1 MKILNK
7 LYKIIY
13 LDQNIKVNNYLNKT
27 SHNQPRDVYFKKER
41 ATFFLKMKKMQV
53 KFQIWKKKQY
63 SWKRT
68 VKISKGI
75 ARIFLSELSLTKV
88 QKPEDESNFFE
99 NLNAKYEILAGHS
112 R

>member
-53 KFQIWKKKQY
+53 KFQIWKKNSTVEKEQ
-63 SWKRT
+63 WKFP
-68 VKISKGI
+68 K
-75 ARIFLSELSLTKV
+75 E
-88 QKPEDESNFFE
+88 
-99 NLNAKYEILAGHS
+99 
-112 R
+112 